1 MEIAPGH
8 GMGPSPVR
16 RKALTLFGIA
26 LAVVVVDQAVKYWM
40 VDELTT
46 RFDGLRTVGARVAAL
61 YGTPPPEGFD
71 GLHFRPK
78 RSFTVS
84 PDYLRIRY
92 AENTGAAFGL
102 FRNLPPPVRGPLF
115 HLVSIGA
122 VILITFYYLR
132 LPAGSQAERFARAG
146 LPLVLGGAL
155 GNYVDRLA
163 RGFVIDF
170 VEAHWHDRVAWPSFN
185 VADSC
190 IVVGVALLLLDGLVR
205 REPKGAVTPAGE
217 QAGQGGPP
225 PVC

>member
-1 MEIAPGH
+1 MEIRPAR

-16 RKALTLFGIA
+16 RKVLTLFGIA
-26 LAVVVVDQAVKYWM
+26 LAVVLVDQAVKYWM

-46 RFDGLRTVGARVAAL
+46 RFDGLRTVGERVAAL
-61 YGTPPPEGFD
+61 YGQPPPEGFD

-78 RSFTVS
+78 RSFTIS
-84 PDYLRIRY
+84 PGYLRIRY

-122 VILITFYYLR
+122 VILITVYFLR
-132 LPAGSQAERFARAG
+132 LSGDAHAERFVRAG

-185 VADSC
+185 VADAC
-190 IVVGVALLLLDGLVR
+190 IVVGVGLLLLDGLVR
-205 REPKGAVTPAGE
+205 RERKVPVTP
-217 QAGQGGPP
+217 GG
-225 PVC
+225 